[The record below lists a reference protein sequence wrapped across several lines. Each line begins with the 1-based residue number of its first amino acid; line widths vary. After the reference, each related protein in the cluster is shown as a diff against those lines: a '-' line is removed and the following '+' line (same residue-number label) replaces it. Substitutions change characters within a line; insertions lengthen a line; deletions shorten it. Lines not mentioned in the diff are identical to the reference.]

1 MTKYLNPSSISINQ
15 IIVDWSCICKRRGEN
30 PYHFLLHYSFAR
42 GMCEFVL
49 GMFKFWWMMPKTAF
63 VDSRLEKEAK
73 LLPTQSLGFSTSM
86 FDVDFAE
93 GKYSKGFLGS
103 SNFQL

>member
-1 MTKYLNPSSISINQ
+1 MQDEEREPRSFPTSLFF
-15 IIVDWSCICKRRGEN
+15 CKGVVRVHPWDVQSLVGD
-30 PYHFLLHYSFAR
+30 AQDC
-42 GMCEFVL
+42 G
-49 GMFKFWWMMPKTAF
+49 F

-93 GKYSKGFLGS
+93 GKYSKDF
-103 SNFQL
+103 